1 MEGAGHAEDRVE
13 FLRRVRVDG
22 EGAGG
27 RGGVEG
33 DQGRVAAADDG
44 EGGGD
49 GERGEVG
56 GGDGGAE
63 GAEVFLA
70 VLERKAGVS
79 FLRLGLGW
87 WVRGGDTYAA
97 EEVPDEDYQD
107 AGFGA

>member
-70 VLERKAGVS
+70 VLERKGGVS
-79 FLRLGLGW
+79 F
-87 WVRGGDTYAA
+87 
-97 EEVPDEDYQD
+97 
-107 AGFGA
+107 